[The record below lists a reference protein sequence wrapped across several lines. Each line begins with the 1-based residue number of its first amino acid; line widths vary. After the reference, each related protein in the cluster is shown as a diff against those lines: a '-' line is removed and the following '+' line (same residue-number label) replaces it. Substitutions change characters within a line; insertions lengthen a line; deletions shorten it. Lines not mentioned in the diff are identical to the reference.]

1 MPQGYEFQGYEFLES
16 SCGGEDVKSVSLRR
30 LSQPVIASLLGGVGG
45 CLGAVASVPPT
56 SPTQLEIQPPLPE
69 PSPLPTSTPPVLET
83 PATPVVPPSQGGS
96 TVLIPVRKVVV
107 EGSTIFGA
115 RELDPIVTPLEGRQ
129 VTLDELQAAAD
140 AITKLYLDGGYLTS
154 RAVLPEQVATDGVIR
169 IQVLE
174 GRLADIQIEGNK
186 GILQRYI
193 RSRIQRGAG
202 IPLNSNKLE
211 EQLRLLRADPL
222 LANLAASL
230 RPGAKPQESILVVRV
245 VPARWFNVA
254 FGLDNITPPAIAPN
268 RATAFWGYSNLS
280 GRGDTIYGSYAIGN
294 NLGTFN
300 WGASNTVEF
309 GYSLPLNAKNG
320 TFSIRTVQAASEI
333 TQPPALAGFNI
344 RSESSTYQVSFRQ
357 PVILNVRE
365 ELAFG
370 IGFLMQSG
378 QTFVAGVPTPLSIGS
393 DATGYSASRV
403 VELFQEYTRR
413 DPQGAWVFR
422 SQFNFG
428 VPIFGATE
436 NPPPIPDGNFFSWLG
451 QGRRL
456 QRLWGDNFLILRT
469 DVQLSPSNLLPFHQF
484 VIGGG
489 LSVRG
494 YSKNALSGD
503 NGLRFSGEGRFPLM
517 RTPNRRPI
525 VSISPLFDL
534 GWVWNNTRNPAGAV
548 PNNVI
553 AGLGLGLLVQPTP
566 NFDLKLEYA
575 APLLN
580 LPGQVDSLQSDGIYF
595 SLTVRP

>member
-1 MPQGYEFQGYEFLES
+1 M
-16 SCGGEDVKSVSLRR
+16 
-30 LSQPVIASLLGGVGG
+30 
-45 CLGAVASVPPT
+45 
-56 SPTQLEIQPPLPE
+56 
-69 PSPLPTSTPPVLET
+69 
-83 PATPVVPPSQGGS
+83 
-96 TVLIPVRKVVV
+96 LIPVRKIVV

-115 RELDPIVTPLEGRQ
+115 AEFDPIVTPLEGRQ

-154 RAVLPEQVATDGVIR
+154 RAVLTEQVSADGTIT
-169 IQVLE
+169 IQVIE
-174 GRLADIQIEGNK
+174 GRLEAIQIEGNK

-193 RSRIQRGAG
+193 RSRIELGAG
-202 IPLNSNKLE
+202 VPLNSNKLE
-211 EQLRLLRADPL
+211 EQLRLLRVDPL
-222 LANLAASL
+222 FLNLSASL
-230 RPGAKPQESILVVRV
+230 RPGTKPEDSILVVRV
-245 VPARWFNVA
+245 VPARWFNAA

-268 RATAFWGYSNLS
+268 RATAFLGYSNLS

-294 NLGTFN
+294 NLGTFD
-300 WGASNTVEF
+300 WGASNTAEF
-309 GYSLPLNAKNG
+309 GYSIPLNAMNG
-320 TFSIRTVQAASEI
+320 TFSIRTVQADSEI
-333 TQPPALAGFNI
+333 TQPPALAAFNI
-344 RSESSTYQVSFRQ
+344 RSESSIYQASFRQ
-357 PVILNVRE
+357 PVIRNVRE

-393 DATGYSASRV
+393 DATGYNASRV
-403 VELFQEYTRR
+403 LEFAQEYTRR
-413 DPQGAWVFR
+413 DTQGAWVFR

-436 NPPPIPDGNFFSWLG
+436 NPGSIPDGNFFSWLG
-451 QGRRL
+451 QGQRL
-456 QRLWGDNFLILRT
+456 QRLWGDNFLVLRT

-494 YSKNALSGD
+494 YSTNALSGD
-503 NGLRFSGEGRFPLM
+503 NGVRFSGEARFPVM
-517 RTPNRRPI
+517 RTANRRPI
-525 VSISPLFDL
+525 ISIGPLFDL
-534 GWVWNNTRNPAGAV
+534 GWVWNNSTNPAGAV

-553 AGLGLGLLVQPTP
+553 AGLGMGLLVQPTP
-566 NFDLKLEYA
+566 NLDLKLEYA